1 MNRLLLG
8 LFGGAVVAFALLLM
22 MAGLVTFGESTI
34 DQSQRVVVEFGVVKS
49 ESEIK
54 EKERR
59 VPRKPEAPKT
69 PPPPSAERMQSSEKP
84 VATMVDLKLDTSA
97 LGAGDGPALGGVVGG
112 AVNLL
117 TGTGGV
123 GAGDGM
129 AIPIATLAP
138 RYPTE
143 AARDGVQGYVCFK
156 FTIQPDGSVGDLDV
170 YDAKPRRVFD
180 QEARRAI
187 QKWKFRPAIVDGKP
201 VAQPGAKYC
210 MDFKLDEEG

>member
-8 LFGGAVVAFALLLM
+8 IFGGAVIAFVLLLM
-22 MAGLVTFGESTI
+22 MSGLVTFGEAKL
-34 DQSQRVVVEFGVVKS
+34 DNSQRVVVEFAQART
-49 ESEIK
+49 ESDIK

-59 VPRKPEAPKT
+59 VPRKPEPPKT
-69 PPPPSAERMQSSEKP
+69 PPPPTAERVQSNEKP
-84 VATMVDLKLDTSA
+84 VATMVDLKIDTSQ
-97 LGAGDGPALGGVVGG
+97 LGAGGGPALGGVVGG

-117 TGTGGV
+117 TGTGGGV
-123 GAGDGM
+123 VGDGM

-143 AARDGVQGYVCFK
+143 AARDGIQGYVCFK
-156 FTIQPDGSVGDLDV
+156 FTIQPDGSIGDLEV

-187 QKWKFRPAIVDGKP
+187 QKWKFRPAMVDGKP

-210 MDFKLDEEG
+210 MDFKLDEA

>member
-8 LFGGAVVAFALLLM
+8 LFGGAVIAFALLLM
-22 MAGLVTFGESTI
+22 MSGLVSFGESAVE
-34 DQSQRVVVEFGVVKS
+34 QSQRVVVEFGVVKS
-49 ESEIK
+49 ESDVK

-59 VPRKPEAPKT
+59 VPRKPEPPKN
-69 PPPPSAERMQSSEKP
+69 PPPPSAERVQSNEKP
-84 VATMVDLKLDTSA
+84 VATMVDLKLDTSQ
-97 LGAGDGPALGGVVGG
+97 LGAGEGPALGGVVGG
-112 AVNLL
+112 AVNF
-117 TGTGGV
+117 TGGGGV

-143 AARDGVQGYVCFK
+143 AARDNVQGYVCFK

-170 YDAKPRRVFD
+170 YDSKPRRVFD

-201 VAQPGAKYC
+201 VPQPGAKYC
-210 MDFKLDEEG
+210 LDFKLDQG